1 MKKIITH
8 LKRWNVWRKNC
19 LNSPFYKLL
28 VLFKIVESPSMPL
41 TWTKEE
47 QEAFYQGFLDGLNGK
62 E

>member
-1 MKKIITH
+1 M
-8 LKRWNVWRKNC
+8 WRKNC

-47 QEAFYQGFLDGLNGK
+47 QEAAIENERTKHVEENNRLDTLQK
-62 E
+62 TL